1 MIGRYTVFPVRPSRP
16 LSPTPLSTHGCS
28 RVDSQARKLYLW
40 CPFFQSTS
48 APHSWLG
55 LFPHW
60 WRHRGSLLQVPA
72 SPRQTTLLVR
82 GTARGFPN
90 TSHHNKLSSGCTLGF
105 LVIYWTIHLFP
116 WDFGLSFTRPPQ
128 THYRSGGWTSLPL
141 LEFAGNK
148 KAPSKPAWAA
158 CLVST
163 RGCHV
168 VHVAPKRP
176 KTFCSLPA

>member
-1 MIGRYTVFPVRPSRP
+1 MVP
-16 LSPTPLSTHGCS
+16 LLSVDVSTPFLAGPLPALVEASWQPPPGASVPPANNALGSWNCSGFSEYQSP
-28 RVDSQARKLYLW
+28 
-40 CPFFQSTS
+40 
-48 APHSWLG
+48 
-55 LFPHW
+55 
-60 WRHRGSLLQVPA
+60 
-72 SPRQTTLLVR
+72 
-82 GTARGFPN
+82 
-90 TSHHNKLSSGCTLGF
+90 HNKLSSGCTLGF